1 MQAMYILWVVLGAI
15 VWIFVALWFLKKT
28 FQGYSPAS
36 DVSAEEPKKS
46 K

>member
-1 MQAMYILWVVLGAI
+1 MYILWVVAGAL
-15 VWIFVALWFLKKT
+15 VWMFVALWFLKKT

-36 DVSAEEPKKS
+36 DISEEVTKKS